1 MKGGI
6 VSYQN
11 VSPTEAKELL
21 EGDAGAVY
29 IDVRSIP
36 EYEGGH
42 PAGAFNIPI
51 MQRHAAGMVPNL
63 NFVQVVQANFATD
76 AKLLVGCQSGARSM
90 RACEA
95 LVATGF
101 TDVANVTAGFGGSRT
116 ERGWLDLGFPVESGA
131 SDDKGYAALSGDSGA

>member
-1 MKGGI
+1 M
-6 VSYQN
+6 SYRN

-21 EGDAGAVY
+21 AGNAGAIY

-36 EYEGGH
+36 EYESGH

-51 MQRHAAGMVPNL
+51 LHRHAVGMVPNPD
-63 NFVQVVQANFATD
+63 FVRVVQAHFAAD

-95 LVATGF
+95 LAAAGF
-101 TDVANVTAGFGGSRT
+101 VDVANVTAGFGGSPT
-116 ERGWLDLGFPVESGA
+116 ERGWQALGFPVEFGA
-131 SDDKGYAALSGDSGA
+131 SDDKAYAALSGDSGA

>member
-1 MKGGI
+1 M
-6 VSYQN
+6 SYRN

-21 EGDAGAVY
+21 AGDAGAIY

-36 EYEGGH
+36 EYESGH

-51 MQRHAAGMVPNL
+51 LHRHAVGMVPNPD
-63 NFVQVVQANFATD
+63 FVQVVQAHFAAD

-95 LVATGF
+95 LAAAGF
-101 TDVANVTAGFGGSRT
+101 VDVANVTAGFGGSPT
-116 ERGWLDLGFPVESGA
+116 ERGWQTLGFPVEFGA
-131 SDDKGYAALSGDSGA
+131 GDDKAYAALSGDAGA

>member
-1 MKGGI
+1 M
-6 VSYQN
+6 SYQN

-42 PAGAFNIPI
+42 PVGAFNIPI

-63 NFVQVVQANFATD
+63 DFVQVVQANFAAD

-90 RACEA
+90 RG
-95 LVATGF
+95 L
-101 TDVANVTAGFGGSRT
+101 
-116 ERGWLDLGFPVESGA
+116 
-131 SDDKGYAALSGDSGA
+131 

>member
-1 MKGGI
+1 M
-6 VSYQN
+6 SYRN

-21 EGDAGAVY
+21 AGDAGAIY

-36 EYEGGH
+36 EYESGH

-51 MQRHAAGMVPNL
+51 LHRHAVGMVPNPD
-63 NFVQVVQANFATD
+63 FVRVVQAHFAAD

-95 LVATGF
+95 LATAGF
-101 TDVANVTAGFGGSRT
+101 VDVANVTAGFGGSRT
-116 ERGWLDLGFPVESGA
+116 ERGWQALGFPVEFGA
-131 SDDKGYAALSGDSGA
+131 GDDKAYAALSGDAGA

>member
-1 MKGGI
+1 M
-6 VSYQN
+6 SYRN

-21 EGDAGAVY
+21 AGDAGAIY

-36 EYEGGH
+36 EYESGH

-51 MQRHAAGMVPNL
+51 LHRHAVGMVPNPD
-63 NFVQVVQANFATD
+63 FVRVVQAHFAAD

-95 LVATGF
+95 LAAAGF
-101 TDVANVTAGFGGSRT
+101 VDVANVTAGFGGSRT
-116 ERGWLDLGFPVESGA
+116 ERGWQDLGFPVEFGA
-131 SDDKGYAALSGDSGA
+131 GDDKAYAALSGDAGA

>member
-1 MKGGI
+1 M
-6 VSYQN
+6 SYQN

-21 EGDAGAVY
+21 ASDAGAVY

-36 EYEGGH
+36 EYESGH
-42 PAGAFNIPI
+42 PAGAFNIPV
-51 MQRHAAGMVPNL
+51 MHRHAVGMVPNPD
-63 NFVQVVQANFATD
+63 FVRVVQGHFAAD

-90 RACEA
+90 HACEA
-95 LVATGF
+95 LVTAGF

-116 ERGWLDLGFPVESGA
+116 ERGWQALGLPVESGS

>member
-1 MKGGI
+1 M
-6 VSYQN
+6 SYQN

-36 EYEGGH
+36 EYESGH
-42 PAGAFNIPI
+42 PAGALNIPI
-51 MQRHAAGMVPNL
+51 MQRHAVGMVPNL
-63 NFVQVVQANFATD
+63 DFVQVVQAHFATD
-76 AKLLVGCQSGARSM
+76 VKLLVGCQSGARSM
-90 RACEA
+90 HACEV
-95 LVATGF
+95 LVAAGF

-116 ERGWLDLGFPVESGA
+116 ERGWQGLGFPVEFGA

>member
-1 MKGGI
+1 M
-6 VSYQN
+6 SYQN

-42 PAGAFNIPI
+42 PVGAFNIPI

-63 NFVQVVQANFATD
+63 DFVQVVQAHFAAD

-95 LVATGF
+95 LVAAGF

-116 ERGWLDLGFPVESGA
+116 ERGWLDLGFPVEFGA

>member
-1 MKGGI
+1 M
-6 VSYQN
+6 SYQN
-11 VSPTEAKELL
+11 VSPTEAKELH

-36 EYEGGH
+36 EYESGH

-51 MQRHAAGMVPNL
+51 MQRHAMGMVPNL
-63 NFVQVVQANFATD
+63 DFVQVVQGHFAAD

-90 RACEA
+90 HACEV
-95 LVATGF
+95 LVAAGF

-116 ERGWLDLGFPVESGA
+116 ERGWQGLGFPVEFGA